1 MYFEAHAD
9 STTTSSDGYK
19 TQCRAQSIVSAGAEQ
34 GKAKLARR
42 AQRKQEKDSRPEG
55 DDGEDPDIAGIIPG
69 PQPPR
74 TDDY

>member
-1 MYFEAHAD
+1 MGDRMSRPGSTHAKREREQAR
-9 STTTSSDGYK
+9 TE
-19 TQCRAQSIVSAGAEQ
+19 QS
-34 GKAKLARR
+34 KAKLARR
-42 AQRKQEKDSRPEG
+42 AQRKQEKEDRPEG